1 MTEKV
6 KQHAAPVTGSD
17 EIDIGRLVGT
27 VIEARWW
34 VIGITAVFALCAVV
48 YTFFATP
55 IYSADALVQIE
66 QNSGN
71 SLVQDI
77 GSALANKPPASDAE
91 IQLIRSRLVLGKTV
105 DDLDLDIAVS
115 KNTFPIFGAGWDR
128 LMGRQNET
136 VKVTTFNRPK
146 EMADQ
151 VFTLNVLHSYWL
163 NLKSVVRFC
172 EKVKN
177 HKPDVTLVW
186 TLHDHWSV
194 TGRCAFTDGCEG
206 WKTGCQKCPTLNNYP
221 PVKIDRAHQLVAGK
235 RQLFREMLALGCQF
249 ISPSQHVADAFNSLY
264 GLGRCRIINNGI
276 DMATEAILA
285 DLPPV
290 RETQGKPKIAVV
302 AHDLRYDSKTNQQLV
317 REMMALGDKI
327 ELHTFGKFS
336 PFTAGN
342 VVNHGFETDKR
353 KLMSALN
360 QMDALVFS
368 SRVDN
373 YPLILCEALSI
384 GVPVIATDSDAAREV
399 LQKSGG
405 KTVSE
410 EEVLQLV
417 QLSKPEI
424 AQAIFGTTLA
434 EFSQRSRA
442 AYSGQQMLEEY
453 VNFYQNL

>member
-1 MTEKV
+1 
-6 KQHAAPVTGSD
+6 
-17 EIDIGRLVGT
+17 
-27 VIEARWW
+27 
-34 VIGITAVFALCAVV
+34 
-48 YTFFATP
+48 
-55 IYSADALVQIE
+55 
-66 QNSGN
+66 
-71 SLVQDI
+71 
-77 GSALANKPPASDAE
+77 
-91 IQLIRSRLVLGKTV
+91 
-105 DDLDLDIAVS
+105 
-115 KNTFPIFGAGWDR
+115 
-128 LMGRQNET
+128 
-136 VKVTTFNRPK
+136 
-146 EMADQ
+146 
-151 VFTLNVLHSYWL
+151 
-163 NLKSVVRFC
+163 
-172 EKVKN
+172 
-177 HKPDVTLVW
+177 
-186 TLHDHWSV
+186 
-194 TGRCAFTDGCEG
+194 
-206 WKTGCQKCPTLNNYP
+206 KCPTLNNYP

-264 GLGRCRIINNGI
+264 GPGRCRIINNGI

-290 RETQGKPKIAVV
+290 RETQDKPKIAVV
-302 AHDLRYDSKTNQQLV
+302 AHDLRYDGKTNQQLV

-384 GVPVIATDSDAAREV
+384 GVPVIATHSDAAREV

-417 QLSKPEI
+417 QL
-424 AQAIFGTTLA
+424 
-434 EFSQRSRA
+434 
-442 AYSGQQMLEEY
+442 
-453 VNFYQNL
+453 

>member
-151 VFTLNVLHSYWL
+151 VFTLNVLD
-163 NLKSVVRFC
+163 N
-172 EKVKN
+172 KN
-177 HKPDVTLVW
+177 YTL
-186 TLHDHWSV
+186 SS
-194 TGRCAFTDGCEG
+194 DGG
-206 WKTGCQKCPTLNNYP
+206 FSARGQ
-221 PVKIDRAHQLVAGK
+221 AG
-235 RQLFREMLALGCQF
+235 
-249 ISPSQHVADAFNSLY
+249 
-264 GLGRCRIINNGI
+264 
-276 DMATEAILA
+276 
-285 DLPPV
+285 
-290 RETQGKPKIAVV
+290 
-302 AHDLRYDSKTNQQLV
+302 
-317 REMMALGDKI
+317 
-327 ELHTFGKFS
+327 
-336 PFTAGN
+336 
-342 VVNHGFETDKR
+342 
-353 KLMSALN
+353 
-360 QMDALVFS
+360 
-368 SRVDN
+368 
-373 YPLILCEALSI
+373 
-384 GVPVIATDSDAAREV
+384 
-399 LQKSGG
+399 
-405 KTVSE
+405 
-410 EEVLQLV
+410 
-417 QLSKPEI
+417 
-424 AQAIFGTTLA
+424 
-434 EFSQRSRA
+434 
-442 AYSGQQMLEEY
+442 QMLKKKASS
-453 VNFYQNL
+453 